1 MSSKWQMNKIGLID
15 FWYYDEQ
22 EFHFLDGRML
32 LRGANGSGKS
42 VTMQSFIPLLLDG
55 NLRPERLDPFG
66 SRARKMENYLLEED
80 DQREERTGYLYMEMK
95 RKESDTYLTLGIGL
109 RARKGKKLESWYFC
123 ITDGRRI
130 GKDFY
135 LYKDV
140 QSKIVFTKRELR
152 NRIGE
157 GGRVM
162 ETQGEYLECVNKL
175 LFGFETLDEYRETLE
190 LLIQLR
196 TPKLS
201 KDFKPTIINE
211 ILSSS
216 LQPLSED
223 DLRPMSEAIENMD
236 SLKTNLNM
244 LQDSLRAAAQIE
256 RAYEPYNQIV
266 LYNKAS
272 LYTDSCRNLREET
285 LKALELAQE
294 IQQAREERIQANH
307 QYEDLKQEEEVLLKE
322 RASLADSDAARLKE
336 QEERLLRDQKEQE
349 KEEGDKRR
357 QEADKQGRRVET
369 EQKIR
374 KQRETNEASLQSM
387 EDGLEVMEEELGEVP
402 FDEFTFLKQEL
413 MEHPEQQASFESH
426 EKLLKDYK
434 TKVHK
439 GLEALEEEEAKRDKY
454 ERFLRELDEYRE
466 EQNQAERM
474 LLQQEGLLHE
484 AREELTEKIYQWSAA
499 CRELELQPETLQQLS
514 RKISDY
520 RMGTDYAEIRQTAR
534 PDYDQKESSL
544 KNTWMELRQACKNAR
559 EEYQTAQDELC
570 QWQQRK
576 DPEPERSEAVCR
588 NRQLLKEKGIPHQAF
603 YQAVDFAE
611 GLSEDQAA
619 RLEEALLQM
628 GILDALIVPAEYR
641 ERVLELDEETCDK
654 YIFSDLPH
662 VSQNLTDLL
671 DVENGENDILYYQQ
685 ITRILGGVGCKI
697 SSQEKEDPQEN
708 PGGQEARTGDAR
720 GNSRNHAST
729 GNANG
734 ASTWIDSRGRYGLGI
749 LEGNV
754 TGSCQPRYIGAGARE
769 AYRLRKIEECQL
781 RCQELERKVG
791 DLEAQAAAL
800 GDRLE
805 TLKQDWGA
813 FPPDQALK
821 EAAKAYDQAEY
832 KLEMAQ
838 NKVSDQQARTA
849 EERAKLDQ
857 IRLQVQKLCT
867 LCDLPAR
874 LDVFRQARE
883 ALNAYQEALGGV
895 RISHETYRNGLQAL
909 QVQEENLEQLDG
921 DLDDIRYDLNR
932 VTLRLKETCQTL
944 ESVQRQLQM
953 TDYEEIKERLD
964 TCIRRLASLPTER
977 DAAVKRQTALD
988 SRIAALQKELEDN
1001 SLIQE
1006 KIRKRRDWLERAFAE
1021 EYKLGYVEDFS
1032 LGSRK
1037 GQVSP
1042 EDTGQ
1047 PFESLE
1053 AAAEKVCRGLN
1064 GRFGNR
1070 KQSDYLG
1077 SLQEAYHQNRGYLLE
1092 YHMTLQTLFEDL
1104 DQESSAQEMTMK
1116 RIDIGVKYR
1125 GAALRFQDLVQKLRE
1140 DEEEQKR
1147 LLSDKDRELFEDI
1160 LANTIS
1166 KKIRSKIH
1174 GSQIWVTRMNKL
1186 MEAMQTSSG
1195 LRLSLNW
1202 KSRRAETE
1210 EQLDTRSLVELLQK
1224 DVEIMREEEVEKL
1237 SRHFRSKIEEARKR
1251 SDEESSLQSF
1261 HSVMREILDYRKW
1274 FEFQLEYQKEGEKK
1288 KELTDRAFFTF
1299 SGGEKA
1305 MAMYVPLFSAV
1316 VAKYDGS
1323 RSDAPRLISLD
1334 EAFAGVDETNIRDM
1348 FRLMVEFDF
1357 NFIINSQVL
1366 WGDHDTVPALAIY
1379 QLVRPLNAKYVTV
1392 IPYVWNGQIRT
1403 LVKEGE
1409 AE

>member
-22 EFHFLDGRML
+22 EFSFLDGRML

-80 DQREERTGYLYMEMK
+80 DPREERTGYLYMEMK
-95 RKESDTYLTLGIGL
+95 RRESDAYLTLGIGL
-109 RARKGKKLESWYFC
+109 RARKGKKLESWYFS

-135 LYKDV
+135 LYKDLG
-140 QSKIVFTKRELR
+140 SKIVFTKRELR

-162 ETQGEYLECVNKL
+162 ETQGEYLEYVNKQ

-256 RAYEPYNQIV
+256 KAYEPYNQMV

-272 LYTDSCRNLREET
+272 LYRESCRKLREET

-294 IQQAREERIQANH
+294 MQQAREERIQAQH

-336 QEERLLRDQKEQE
+336 QEERLLRDQKQE
-349 KEEGDKRR
+349 EEEEADKRR
-357 QEADKQGRRVET
+357 QEADKLTRQLETQQRIRR
-369 EQKIR
+369 QK
-374 KQRETNEASLQSM
+374 EANEASLQSL

-413 MEHPEQQASFESH
+413 TENPQQQASFENH
-426 EKLLKDYK
+426 ERMLKEYK
-434 TKVHK
+434 TKVRK
-439 GLEALEEEEAKRDKY
+439 GLEALEEEEAKREKY

-466 EQNQAERM
+466 EQNQAERL
-474 LLQQEGLLHE
+474 LLQQEALVHE

-514 RKISDY
+514 RRIGDY

-534 PDYDQKESSL
+534 PDYDRKESSL
-544 KNTWMELRQACKNAR
+544 KTTWMELGQACKNAR
-559 EEYQTAQDELC
+559 EEYRAAQEELD
-570 QWQQRK
+570 QWQKSQ

-588 NRQLLKEKGIPHQAF
+588 NRQRLKEKGIPHQAF
-603 YQAVDFAE
+603 YQAVDFAD
-611 GLSEDQAA
+611 GLPRDQAA
-619 RLEEALLQM
+619 RLEEALQQM

-641 ERVLELDEETCDK
+641 ERVLELDGETCDK
-654 YIFSDLPH
+654 YIFSDLSY

-671 DVENGENDILYYQQ
+671 DVDNGEDDILYYQQ
-685 ITRILGGVGCKI
+685 ITRILGGVGSK
-697 SSQEKEDPQEN
+697 SSSWMEEGKQEN
-708 PGGQEARTGDAR
+708 SD
-720 GNSRNHAST
+720 
-729 GNANG
+729 G
-734 ASTWIDSRGRYGLGI
+734 ASTWIDSQGRYGLGI

-754 TGSCQPRYIGAGARE
+754 TGACQPRYIGAGARE
-769 AYRLRKIEECQL
+769 AYRRRKIEECQL
-781 RCQELERKVG
+781 RCQELEQG
-791 DLEAQAAAL
+791 LADLEAQVAAL
-800 GDRLE
+800 EERLAVLQE
-805 TLKQDWGA
+805 DWGA
-813 FPPDQALK
+813 FPSDQTLK
-821 EAAKAYDQAEY
+821 EAAKACDQAEY

-838 NKVSDQQARTA
+838 NKVSDQQVRTA
-849 EERAKLDQ
+849 KERAKLDQ
-857 IRLQVQKLCT
+857 IRLQVQKLCA
-867 LCDLPAR
+867 LCDLTAR
-874 LDVFRQARE
+874 LDVFRQATE

-909 QVQEENLEQLDG
+909 QVQEENLDQLEG

-932 VTLRLKETCQTL
+932 VILRLKETRQTL

-953 TDYEEIKERLD
+953 TDYEQIKERLD
-964 TCIRRLASLPTER
+964 TCIRRLSSLPTER
-977 DAAVKRQTALD
+977 EGAVKRQTALD
-988 SRIAALQKELEDN
+988 SQISVLQKELEDN
-1001 SLIQE
+1001 SLAQD
-1006 KIRKRRDWLERAFAE
+1006 KLRKRQNWLERAFAE
-1021 EYKLGYVEDFS
+1021 EYKLGYVELLS
-1032 LGSRK
+1032 PGSVK
-1037 GQVSP
+1037 GQASQ
-1042 EDTGQ
+1042 EDPGQ
-1047 PFESLE
+1047 TFENLE
-1053 AAAEKVCRGLN
+1053 AAAEKVCRSLN

-1070 KQSDYLG
+1070 KQLDYQG

-1092 YHMTLQTLFEDL
+1092 YHLTLQTLFEELDQEM
-1104 DQESSAQEMTMK
+1104 DQESSAQGVAMK

-1125 GAALRFQDLVQKLRE
+1125 GAALGFLELVQKLRE

-1174 GSQIWVTRMNKL
+1174 GSQLWVSRMNKL

-1210 EQLDTRSLVELLQK
+1210 DQLDTRSLVDLLQK
-1224 DVEIMREEEVEKL
+1224 DVEIMREEEVDKL
-1237 SRHFRSKIEEARKR
+1237 SRHFRSKIQEARKR
-1251 SDEESSLQSF
+1251 SDEENSLLSF

-1274 FEFQLEYQKEGEKK
+1274 FEFQLEYQKAGEKK

-1392 IPYVWNGQIRT
+1392 IPYVWNGQVRT
-1403 LVKEGE
+1403 LVKEGKTGQE
-1409 AE
+1409 A